1 MSTPDMIEL
10 YKELEGPLGKSAAKA
25 LIEALERMSL
35 HKAGETKE
43 EKPAEDQML
52 PLRSDLARIERRFE
66 QLGERLEVQIE
77 DLQALRNSLGGL
89 RTLIIFGFLILLLGL
104 VALGFWDTTA
114 IPNPFEE
121 IR

>member
-1 MSTPDMIEL
+1 MSLPDMIEL
-10 YKELEGPLGKSAAKA
+10 YKELEGPLGEKAARK
-25 LIEALERMSL
+25 LIETLERMSP
-35 HKAGETKE
+35 HEVGEAKE

-52 PLRSDLARIERRFE
+52 PLRSDVARIERRFE

-89 RTLIIFGFLILLLGL
+89 RTLIIFGFFILLLGL
-104 VALGFWDTTA
+104 VALGFWDRPDTL
-114 IPNPFEE
+114 NPFEE

>member
-10 YKELEGPLGKSAAKA
+10 YKQLKGPLGESAAKA

-35 HKAGETKE
+35 HRVGEAKE
-43 EKPAEDQML
+43 EKPAEDQIL
-52 PLRSDLARIERRFE
+52 SLRSDVARIERRFE

-77 DLQALRNSLGGL
+77 DIQALRNSLGGL
-89 RTLIIFGFLILLLGL
+89 RTLIVFGFLVLLLGL
-104 VALGFWDTTA
+104 VALGFWDTPA

-121 IR
+121 VR

>member
-10 YKELEGPLGKSAAKA
+10 YKELEGPLGESAAKA

-43 EKPAEDQML
+43 EKPAEDLML

-114 IPNPFEE
+114 IPSPFEE

>member
-10 YKELEGPLGKSAAKA
+10 YKELEGPLGKNAAKA

-35 HKAGETKE
+35 HKVGEAKE

-52 PLRSDLARIERRFE
+52 PLRSDVARIERRFE

-104 VALGFWDTTA
+104 VVLGFWDTTA
-114 IPNPFEE
+114 IPSPFEE

>member
-10 YKELEGPLGKSAAKA
+10 YKELEGPLGESAAKA

-35 HKAGETKE
+35 HKVDEAKKE
-43 EKPAEDQML
+43 KTAEDQML
-52 PLRSDLARIERRFE
+52 PLRSDVARIERRFE

-104 VALGFWDTTA
+104 VALGFWDTQT

>member
-10 YKELEGPLGKSAAKA
+10 YKELEGPLGESAAKA

-35 HKAGETKE
+35 HKAGET

-104 VALGFWDTTA
+104 VGLGFLDTTA
-114 IPNPFEE
+114 IPSPFEE

>member
-1 MSTPDMIEL
+1 MIEL
-10 YKELEGPLGKSAAKA
+10 YKELEGPLGESAAKA

-35 HKAGETKE
+35 HKAGEAKE

-77 DLQALRNSLGGL
+77 DLQALRNSLGAFAL
-89 RTLIIFGFLILLLGL
+89 SSS
-104 VALGFWDTTA
+104 LGF
-114 IPNPFEE
+114 
-121 IR
+121 